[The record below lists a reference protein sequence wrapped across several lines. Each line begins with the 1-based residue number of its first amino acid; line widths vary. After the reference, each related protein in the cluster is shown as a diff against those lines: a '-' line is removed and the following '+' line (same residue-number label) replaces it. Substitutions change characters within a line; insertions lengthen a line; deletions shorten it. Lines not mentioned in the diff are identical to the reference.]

1 MHTHI
6 YIKLYM
12 HMFYSFGFPI
22 AVSTSAS
29 NGDKTHQLQDLAQ
42 QKLELGTG
50 MWWCGDTL
58 GAL

>member
-1 MHTHI
+1 
-6 YIKLYM
+6 
-12 HMFYSFGFPI
+12 MFYSFGFPI